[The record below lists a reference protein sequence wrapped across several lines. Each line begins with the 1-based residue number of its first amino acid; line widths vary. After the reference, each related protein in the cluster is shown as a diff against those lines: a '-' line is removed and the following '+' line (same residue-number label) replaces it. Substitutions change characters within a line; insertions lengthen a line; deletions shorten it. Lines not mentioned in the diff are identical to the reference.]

1 MRRPLLAPAA
11 ALVAGV
17 AMVVAGLVGVGSA
30 GAASTTFSLTFATT
44 TTGSVVVRWA
54 PCIKGSAGPQV
65 IDYRVHTAGRPGR
78 VDLVKQAIRRLH
90 DATGLSFHYA
100 GRTSYIPQSERLVQR
115 LNAAAMERRTGV
127 PLVVAGARKGNVGGR
142 RLDHLAIQLPLPAA
156 AVRRRGRHP
165 ARQVR
170 PGRRL
175 RRRWHRR
182 HLAPARARSRGR
194 PAARPGQEP
203 GDVPGHRLLEPGRL
217 CVRRPRRVDEGRGRR
232 GLHVRRVDPGRLTQ
246 AQNVQTTA
254 ALPSGAYANRPCR
267 PPTSNVSGALT
278 RSPGS
283 SSVWSSCRGAP
294 E

>member
-127 PLVVAGARKGNVGGR
+127 PLVVAWARKGNVDGGSTLLTGDEAGVGSIIWR
-142 RLDHLAIQLPLPAA
+142 YSSRSQLRLSDA
-156 AVRRRGRHP
+156 AVVIRRGKSGLGGGFGAGGTVGTLLLHELGH
-165 ARQVR
+165 AVGLQHVQDKSQVMY
-170 PGRRL
+170 PVIGS
-175 RRRWHRR
+175 W
-182 HLAPARARSRGR
+182 
-194 PAARPGQEP
+194 
-203 GDVPGHRLLEPGRL
+203 
-217 CVRRPRRVDEGRGRR
+217 
-232 GLHVRRVDPGRLTQ
+232 
-246 AQNVQTTA
+246 
-254 ALPSGAYANRPCR
+254 
-267 PPTSNVSGALT
+267 
-278 RSPGS
+278 SPGGYAS
-283 SSVWSSCRGAP
+283 GDRGGLTKVGADAGCMSGEWIP
-294 E
+294 AG